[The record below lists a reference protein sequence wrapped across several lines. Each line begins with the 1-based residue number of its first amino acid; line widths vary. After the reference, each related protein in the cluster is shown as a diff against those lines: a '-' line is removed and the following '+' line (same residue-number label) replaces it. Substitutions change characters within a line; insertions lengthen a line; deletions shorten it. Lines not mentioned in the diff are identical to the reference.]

1 MPFAHRDKDSR
12 DCGASTIVSNQKTTK
27 VNGKLWAVEGDP
39 NDHGNGAL
47 IYGLAKFGNQDFKI
61 EGKGAI
67 VKGDSAKP
75 DDMEHSNPKAEGA
88 SSDTK
93 AGG

>member
-47 IYGLAKFGNQDFKI
+47 IYGLAKFGNQDFFI
-61 EGKGAI
+61 RNLYSLI
-67 VKGDSAKP
+67 SQ
-75 DDMEHSNPKAEGA
+75 
-88 SSDTK
+88 SS
-93 AGG
+93 